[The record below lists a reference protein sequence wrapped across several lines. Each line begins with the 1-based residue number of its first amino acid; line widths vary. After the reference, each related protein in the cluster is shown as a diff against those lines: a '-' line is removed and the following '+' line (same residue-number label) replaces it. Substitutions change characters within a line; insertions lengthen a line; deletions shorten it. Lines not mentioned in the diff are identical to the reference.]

1 MFLYYNMNIVYT
13 KTIYYKY
20 IWCLISIGFL
30 EKGPV
35 RLSEVRA
42 SAFRTKGLK
51 LSFTIEFKEYK

>member
-1 MFLYYNMNIVYT
+1 MNIVYT

-20 IWCLISIGFL
+20 IWYLISMGFF
-30 EKGPV
+30 EKRPV